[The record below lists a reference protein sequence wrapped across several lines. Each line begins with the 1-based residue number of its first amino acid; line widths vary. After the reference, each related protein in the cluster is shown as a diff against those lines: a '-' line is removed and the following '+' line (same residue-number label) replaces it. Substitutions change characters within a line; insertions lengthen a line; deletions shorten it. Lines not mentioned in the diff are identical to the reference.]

1 MVDTAPGTA
10 PTNPPAQQVLAEQR
24 AGNRDAALA
33 ALKQIRETAERP
45 APEQAAAPTPEAP
58 PAATPPVEAQPE
70 TPAPEQ
76 TAAPVTPAAD
86 PPGVVQL
93 RKQEQ
98 HLRRQIAEERAK
110 LQQEIAAE
118 RAQWQAKLDAA
129 AEREKKLANLR
140 QDPIATL
147 QALGLSEADFDPLGR
162 LIYAASPAGKKDPST
177 AAAAA
182 AELARAGQSREVLST
197 VEKLQQKIDAL
208 EGRIATQTQQQQQQA
223 ALDKYLGQVTKAV
236 SDSTPLAR
244 AAMNKNPERTRAL
257 FAAIADD
264 LYQQSGPSDDLRDA
278 PTPSE
283 VIAEYERRRA
293 EELEELGIDPKT
305 IGRAAVSPS
314 QPSTPAARPAA
325 TIAPSGVAAPTAPKN
340 PGPPSREEVLAG
352 LQRLRTVP

>member
-1 MVDTAPGTA
+1 MVDTAPGS
-10 PTNPPAQQVLAEQR
+10 PPAQQILAEQR

-33 ALKQIRETAERP
+33 ALKQIRETAEPEQPTAPAP
-45 APEQAAAPTPEAP
+45 APEPSA
-58 PAATPPVEAQPE
+58 PAATPPVEAPPE
-70 TPAPEQ
+70 APAPEQ
-76 TAAPVTPAAD
+76 PAAPTAPPAE
-86 PPGVVQL
+86 PPGIVQL

-182 AELARAGQSREVLST
+182 AELARSGANREVLST
-197 VEKLQQKIDAL
+197 VEKLQK
-208 EGRIATQTQQQQQQA
+208 EIADLRQAQQQTLQQQQAQA
-223 ALDKYLGQVTKAV
+223 ALDKYLGQVAKAV

-257 FAAIADD
+257 FASIADD

-283 VIAEYERRRA
+283 VIVEYERRRA

-305 IGRAAVSPS
+305 IGRAAVSPN
-314 QPSTPAARPAA
+314 QPSIPAARPAA
-325 TIAPSGVAAPTAPKN
+325 TLAPSGVAAPTAPKN

>member
-1 MVDTAPGTA
+1 MVDTAPGSSA
-10 PTNPPAQQVLAEQR
+10 PNNPPAQQVLAEQR

-33 ALKQIRETAERP
+33 ALKQIRETAEPEQPATP
-45 APEQAAAPTPEAP
+45 APEPAA
-58 PAATPPVEAQPE
+58 PAATPPVEAPPE

-76 TAAPVTPAAD
+76 PAAPQAD

-182 AELARAGQSREVLST
+182 AELARSGQNREVLST
-197 VEKLQQKIDAL
+197 IDSLKQEIASLKQAQQ
-208 EGRIATQTQQQQQQA
+208 QTIQQQQAQA
-223 ALDKYLGQVTKAV
+223 ALDKYLGQVSKAV

-305 IGRAAVSPS
+305 IGRAAVTAPSSPS
-314 QPSTPAARPAA
+314 TAPAARPAA

-340 PGPPSREEVLAG
+340 PGPPSREDVLAG
-352 LQRLRTVP
+352 LQRLRNVP

>member
-1 MVDTAPGTA
+1 MVDTATGSA
-10 PTNPPAQQVLAEQR
+10 PNNPPAQQVLAEQR

-33 ALKQIRETAERP
+33 ALKQIRETADQPGTEQPAAPAPDPVAPPAAPPAEAPPEAP
-45 APEQAAAPTPEAP
+45 APEQ
-58 PAATPPVEAQPE
+58 PAA
-70 TPAPEQ
+70 
-76 TAAPVTPAAD
+76 PAAD

-182 AELARAGQSREVLST
+182 AELARSGQNREVLST
-197 VEKLQQKIDAL
+197 IDSLKQEIASLKQAQQ
-208 EGRIATQTQQQQQQA
+208 QTIQQQQAQA

-278 PTPSE
+278 PTPTE

-305 IGRAAVSPS
+305 IGRAAVSPT

-340 PGPPSREEVLAG
+340 PGPPSREDVLAG
-352 LQRLRTVP
+352 LQRLRNVP